1 MAMGAPDGDVK
12 PARGSWVSRSGAVRQ
27 GLSRGERSSAE
38 GGDGKALPVSD
49 LGAAFLYDP
58 CRESAH
64 FPSLADCFP
73 VRPR

>member
-1 MAMGAPDGDVK
+1 MGAPDGDVK

-49 LGAAFLYDP
+49 LGAAFLYGP

-64 FPSLADCFP
+64 FPSLADCCP

>member
-1 MAMGAPDGDVK
+1 MGAPDGDVK
-12 PARGSWVSRSGAVRQ
+12 PARGSGVSRSGAVRQ
-27 GLSRGERSSAE
+27 GLSRGEHSRAAC
-38 GGDGKALPVSD
+38 GDGSELPTSD
-49 LGAAFLYDP
+49 LSAAFLYDP